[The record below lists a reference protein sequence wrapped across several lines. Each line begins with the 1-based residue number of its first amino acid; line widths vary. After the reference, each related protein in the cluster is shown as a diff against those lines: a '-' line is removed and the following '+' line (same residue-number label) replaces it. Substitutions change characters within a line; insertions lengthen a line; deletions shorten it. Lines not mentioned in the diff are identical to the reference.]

1 MNALSAKK
9 NFYSGWRKIPFRTS
23 ENSALNKNY
32 RIITRPYLEPPRAD
46 DASRVV
52 VEPEAE
58 DSVAELG

>member
-1 MNALSAKK
+1 MAAALVPSD
-9 NFYSGWRKIPFRTS
+9 TV
-23 ENSALNKNY
+23 
-32 RIITRPYLEPPRAD
+32 TLEPPRAD